1 MDILDFTRLAMKIIK
16 KTPAYHCFNLIE
28 ADPVN
33 WGGPTIKKKTH
44 EDATFFWA
52 GTLLP

>member
-1 MDILDFTRLAMKIIK
+1 MKIIK
-16 KTPAYHCFNLIE
+16 KTAYPCFNLIE

-33 WGGPTIKKKTH
+33 LGGPTIKKTH
-44 EDATFFWA
+44 EDATIFWA